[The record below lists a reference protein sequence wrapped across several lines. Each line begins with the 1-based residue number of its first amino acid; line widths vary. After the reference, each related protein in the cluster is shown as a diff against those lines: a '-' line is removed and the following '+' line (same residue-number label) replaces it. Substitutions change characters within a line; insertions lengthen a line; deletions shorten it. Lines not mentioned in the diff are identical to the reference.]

1 MDKERTRQ
9 KIIKKAVRLFTKLGY
24 ARTTTRKIA
33 AEAGITEITLFRHF
47 GSKEKL
53 FTSIIEQCAAP
64 FIIKNFNDRISGN
77 IRQDLIIFGTML
89 FDTIYERKES
99 LLTMINESRHF
110 PKLNTILRQNPK
122 KLRTYLASYLEDQ
135 MNRGKIKQL
144 HAEMAAQAFMGMIFG
159 YAISL
164 GIFTEEISPP
174 LSKQEIIESYVEI
187 FLHGAHASYR

>member
-1 MDKERTRQ
+1 MDKEKTRQ
-9 KIIKKAVRLFTKLGY
+9 KIMKTAIRLFTKLGY

-53 FTSIIEQCAAP
+53 FTSIMESFAAP
-64 FIIKNFNDRISGN
+64 LIIKSFKDKISNN
-77 IRQDLIIFGTML
+77 IKQDMILFGTML
-89 FDTIYERKES
+89 FNSIYERKES

-110 PKLNTILRQNPK
+110 PKLNTMLRQNPK
-122 KLRTYLASYLEDQ
+122 KLRTYLASYLKDQ
-135 MNRGKIKQL
+135 MDKGKLKNL

-174 LSKQEIIESYVEI
+174 VTKQEIIESYVDI
-187 FLHGAHASYR
+187 FLHGVQT